1 MLSGMLIYLD
11 AGFCLQH
18 IFHCNLYAPLMTRRP
33 LTLYKAQCS
42 LSERKQ
48 ISPDTKSL
56 QRAGQ
61 FAFVGLWIYY

>member
-1 MLSGMLIYLD
+1 MLTGMLIYLD
-11 AGFCLQH
+11 VLLSLQH

-42 LSERKQ
+42 LSEREQ

-56 QRAGQ
+56 QRTGE
-61 FAFVGLWIYY
+61 FAFASLWIYY